1 MQIDKT
7 YKDGYI
13 SAKLTQDTVYHSDHL
28 SNYRQ
33 VAETQSMM
41 SFEDYFSFQIFF
53 IFLRESLEIVVI
65 ISILLAIVRQALAID
80 GDEASANISST
91 SRNLNSMPDSVP
103 LTLEEEEEEFEFPN
117 DTSTRDQEGTDEV
130 DNKKLY
136 SKLKLQIVS
145 GGVLGLL
152 FCMLIGGSII
162 VVFYHIGT
170 DLWSLGEHY
179 YEGVLSVIASV
190 IISFMGLFFLRMG
203 KLREKFRV
211 KLASI
216 IYSDRSMMLRAKGQD
231 AVKFSEKYAF
241 FILPFI
247 TALREGL
254 EAVVFIGG
262 VGLDQPLSAI
272 PLSMITAASI
282 SGIFGFFFFRYSG
295 SLSLKI
301 CLVVATCFLYL
312 ISAGLFSKGI
322 WQLELQNYINKCN
335 GQDMS
340 EIGSG
345 PGSYDIKNSV
355 WHVNCCNGE
364 KDGGWMILTAIF
376 GWTNSATY
384 GSVIGYNVYWL
395 TIIAMIKLLKTEEHG
410 YIPFLPVFL
419 QKKRM
424 IKRMEI
430 AKKSLQLKTTTDS
443 TGQPQP
449 FCPRT
454 SDESSTPL
462 VSRSQPVDNGAI
474 QQ

>member
-1 MQIDKT
+1 M
-7 YKDGYI
+7 
-13 SAKLTQDTVYHSDHL
+13 
-28 SNYRQ
+28 R
-33 VAETQSMM
+33 
-41 SFEDYFSFQIFF
+41 FEDYFSFQIFF

-65 ISILLAIVRQALAID
+65 ISILLAIVRQALAIKD
-80 GDEASANISST
+80 DDSPGSSRGLASSGLGGPES
-91 SRNLNSMPDSVP
+91 LP
-103 LTLEEEEEEFEFPN
+103 LTLEEEEEVFEFEDN
-117 DTSTRDQEGTDEV
+117 LQNNQEVLDGADSG
-130 DNKKLY
+130 KLY
-136 SKLKLQIVS
+136 SKLKWQIVS

-152 FCMLIGGSII
+152 LCMLVGGGVI
-162 VVFYHIGT
+162 VVFYNIGT

-179 YEGVLSVIASV
+179 YEGVLSIVASV

-216 IYSDRSMMLRAKGQD
+216 IYSDRAMMARAQGQD

-247 TALREGL
+247 TCLREGL

-262 VGLDQPLSAI
+262 VGLDQPLSSI

-282 SGIFGFFFFRYSG
+282 SGVFGYFFFRYSG

-312 ISAGLFSKGI
+312 ISAGLFSKGV
-322 WQLELQNYINKCN
+322 WQLELQTYINKCD

-340 EIGSG
+340 EVGSG
-345 PGSYDIKNSV
+345 PGSYDISKSV

-384 GSVIGYNVYWL
+384 GSVISYNAYWL
-395 TIIAMIKLLKTEEHG
+395 AIIAMIRLLKTEEHG
-410 YIPFLPVFL
+410 YVPYLPIFL

-424 IKRMEI
+424 IKRLRI
-430 AKKSLQLKTTTDS
+430 AEKSLLLKNSTPGTIPNMASSNPRASEDS
-443 TGQPQP
+443 
-449 FCPRT
+449 
-454 SDESSTPL
+454 SVPL
-462 VSRSQPVDNGAI
+462 VSHGTGISNGTI
-474 QQ
+474 

>member
-1 MQIDKT
+1 M
-7 YKDGYI
+7 
-13 SAKLTQDTVYHSDHL
+13 
-28 SNYRQ
+28 R
-33 VAETQSMM
+33 
-41 SFEDYFSFQIFF
+41 FEDYFSFQIFF

-65 ISILLAIVRQALAID
+65 ISILLAIVRQALAIHD
-80 GDEASANISST
+80 DRLPEYSHGVDVNGTVRSETI
-91 SRNLNSMPDSVP
+91 P
-103 LTLEEEEEEFEFPN
+103 LTAEEEEEEFDHP
-117 DTSTRDQEGTDEV
+117 DDSLQRGQEAGQEV
-130 DNKKLY
+130 DNMKLY

-145 GGVLGLL
+145 GGVLGLFL
-152 FCMLIGGSII
+152 CMLIGGSFI
-162 VVFYHIGT
+162 VVFYNIGT
-170 DLWSLGEHY
+170 DLWTVSEHY
-179 YEGVLSVIASV
+179 YEGVLSIVASV
-190 IISFMGLFFLRMG
+190 IISVMGLFFLRMG

-216 IYSDRSMMLRAKGQD
+216 IYSDKSMMLTAKGQD
-231 AVKFSEKYAF
+231 AVKFSERYAF
-241 FILPFI
+241 FILPFV
-247 TALREGL
+247 TSLREGL

-262 VGLDQPLSAI
+262 VGLDQPLTSI

-282 SGIFGFFFFRYSG
+282 SGIFGVFFFRYSG

-322 WQLELQNYINKCN
+322 WQLELQDYINKCN

-340 EIGSG
+340 EVGSG
-345 PGSYDIKNSV
+345 PGSYDISRSV

-395 TIIAMIKLLKTEEHG
+395 AIIIMIRLLKTEEHG
-410 YIPFLPVFL
+410 YIPYLPLFM

-424 IKRMEI
+424 VKRLHI
-430 AKKSLQLKTTTDS
+430 AKKSLELKRAGTTPATYS
-443 TGQPQP
+443 ASSN
-449 FCPRT
+449 PRT

-462 VSRSQPVDNGAI
+462 VTSSPIASNGAI
-474 QQ
+474 TDNDTM

>member
-1 MQIDKT
+1 M
-7 YKDGYI
+7 
-13 SAKLTQDTVYHSDHL
+13 
-28 SNYRQ
+28 N
-33 VAETQSMM
+33 
-41 SFEDYFSFQIFF
+41 FEDYFSFQIFF

-65 ISILLAIVRQALAID
+65 VSILLAIVKQALAID
-80 GDEASANISST
+80 EENGHNVSSIESHGT
-91 SRNLNSMPDSVP
+91 NGPETLP
-103 LTLEEEEEEFEFPN
+103 LTLEEEEEEFEFPG
-117 DTSTRDQEGTDEV
+117 DPAGSQLEGIDGV

-136 SKLKLQIVS
+136 SKLKFQIVS
-145 GGVLGLL
+145 GGALGLL
-152 FCMLIGGSII
+152 LCMLIGGSII

-179 YEGVLSVIASV
+179 YEGVLSIVASV

-216 IYSDRSMMLRAKGQD
+216 IYSDRSMMIRAKGQD

-241 FILPFI
+241 FILPFV

-262 VGLDQPLSAI
+262 VGLDQPLTSI

-282 SGIFGFFFFRYSG
+282 SGVFGFFFFRYSG

-312 ISAGLFSKGI
+312 ISAGLFSKGV

-345 PGSYDIKNSV
+345 PGSYDISNSV

-364 KDGGWMILTAIF
+364 TDGGWMILTAIF

-395 TIIAMIKLLKTEEHG
+395 LVIAMIKILKTEEHG
-410 YIPFLPVFL
+410 YIPFLPVFM

-424 IKRMEI
+424 IKRLHI
-430 AKKSLQLKTTTDS
+430 AKQSLQLKNTMAGSVDQS
-443 TGQPQP
+443 LVSG
-449 FCPRT
+449 PRA
-454 SDESSTPL
+454 SDDSSTPL
-462 VSRSQPVDNGAI
+462 VSQSSAPDNGAI
-474 QQ
+474 